1 MADHD
6 IEAALVSGAM
16 PVDAHSILLSTGY
29 QNRHTDMDVGFTM
42 ELVLGQKT
50 VTVTISGLFDAS
62 KAANGHGA
70 QAEKAVP
77 GRTDAG
83 TRVNYSE

>member
-1 MADHD
+1 
-6 IEAALVSGAM
+6 
-16 PVDAHSILLSTGY
+16 
-29 QNRHTDMDVGFTM
+29 MDVGTTI
-42 ELVLGQKT
+42 ELTLGQKT